1 VLPKHFGQAADQED
15 QMKKR
20 YFVIGELPEGF
31 ELDALIIR
39 YFAERND
46 WVSGAD
52 TYLHDVT
59 SVLGA
64 DGVILGDEWFEDR
77 YAIAMLAA
85 ARACGRPVL
94 DASTME
100 HSVMITIPW
109 GGEE

>member
-1 VLPKHFGQAADQED
+1 
-15 QMKKR
+15 MKSR

-31 ELDALIIR
+31 QLDALLIR
-39 YFAERND
+39 YFASRND

-64 DGVILGDEWFEDR
+64 DAVILGCDWYEDS
-77 YAIAMLAA
+77 YAVALLAA
-85 ARACGRPVL
+85 ARACHRPVL